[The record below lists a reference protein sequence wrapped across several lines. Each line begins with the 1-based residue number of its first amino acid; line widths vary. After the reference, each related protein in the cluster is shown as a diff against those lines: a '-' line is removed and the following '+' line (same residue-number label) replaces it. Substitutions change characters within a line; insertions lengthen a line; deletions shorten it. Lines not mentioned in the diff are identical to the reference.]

1 MSLLRT
7 TAQRGHGPRTHPM
20 IQRCKYQSR
29 SGFLRRLTPRALPV
43 ETLVPVGS
51 VERFNKPGRGAET
64 AVAHQQNNRQAKVA
78 LLPFSRQH

>member
-1 MSLLRT
+1 MHT

-29 SGFLRRLTPRALPV
+29 SGSLRRLTPRALPV
-43 ETLVPVGS
+43 ETLAPVGL
-51 VERFNKPGRGAET
+51 VVRFNKCGRGAET
-64 AVAHQQNNRQAKVA
+64 AVVHQQNSRQANVA